1 MLLTGNALGE
11 RISERRVDSMRYKR
25 IGWVYLA
32 KVGKSD
38 YPWNQ
43 AKVVGAADTEEE
55 AKAIM
60 HAHLK
65 SGLHGYIQK
74 VEKVRVDYV

>member
-1 MLLTGNALGE
+1 MKYTSN
-11 RISERRVDSMRYKR
+11 
-25 IGWVYLA
+25 GWIYLA

-38 YPWNQ
+38 YPWYQ

-65 SGLHGYIQK
+65 NGLHGYIQK
-74 VEKVRVDYV
+74 VEKVRVEYV